1 MAFNETI
8 EQYTTDTSGHA
19 DEFNA
24 RQEKLLEN
32 DLHLQELAEQLEMSV
47 DELENVLYDDIDLIR
62 ENQLNLRLQ
71 LDLENIA
78 EPDET
83 GYWWDVLA
91 NEDKINT
98 LTNTEI
104 SNNQLSLMTG
114 ELTGETVW
122 NTYDIDFITDRI
134 RYFQDRSISD
144 RVAVTE
150 TANEGDDSISIQL
163 AEVTITEVE

>member
-1 MAFNETI
+1 MAQLKEGSQI
-8 EQYTTDTSGHA
+8 EGNLIATQPWVNKEVGTDV
-19 DEFNA
+19 
-24 RQEKLLEN
+24 R
-32 DLHLQELAEQLEMSV
+32 
-47 DELENVLYDDIDLIR
+47 LIR
-62 ENQLNLRLQ
+62 INQLNLRLQ

-83 GYWWDVLA
+83 GYWWDILA

-144 RVAVTE
+144 RV
-150 TANEGDDSISIQL
+150 TAESALEGENELTIQL